1 MLEWSLTSEMVKA
14 EAHTGA
20 PAKASTAFTPQ
31 VRRKVL
37 LPDMFDPV
45 TMMAFSAPS
54 VAKLLL
60 IRLFAGISGWPI
72 SSALKTK

>member
-1 MLEWSLTSEMVKA
+1 MLEWSLTRETVKA
-14 EAHTGA
+14 EAQTGA

-45 TMMAFSAPS
+45 TIMAFPAPS
-54 VAKLLL
+54 EVKLLL
-60 IRLFAGISGWPI
+60 IRLSAGISG
-72 SSALKTK
+72 